1 MISVLLLPAFVVALL
16 NRLGCVDIWW
26 DLKALSWCPAP
37 SISLCLGTSP
47 IHLLASQPRGVTLFS
62 TSIKLLLAI
71 EDSKHHPWLLAGSL
85 EGIWRTLE
93 LLRQQS

>member
-47 IHLLASQPRGVTLFS
+47 IHLLASQPRGVTPGLLTIIVFS
-62 TSIKLLLAI
+62 YGSQLLDGFASQLALGFAI
-71 EDSKHHPWLLAGSL
+71 QAF
-85 EGIWRTLE
+85 IRC
-93 LLRQQS
+93 